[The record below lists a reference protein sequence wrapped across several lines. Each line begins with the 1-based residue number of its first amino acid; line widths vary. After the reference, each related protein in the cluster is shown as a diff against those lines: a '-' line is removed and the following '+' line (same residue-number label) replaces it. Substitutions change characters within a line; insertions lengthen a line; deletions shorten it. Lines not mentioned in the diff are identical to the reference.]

1 MLLMK
6 RRNIMVSRLTKGNG
20 DAFRHAYWN
29 AILVPNMGGS
39 SGAVYGEE
47 RAKAWTDA
55 HEQYSVGI
63 DKEMDLHN
71 NWFWKICSN
80 E

>member
-1 MLLMK
+1 
-6 RRNIMVSRLTKGNG
+6 MVGDQLTKGNG

-47 RAKAWTDA
+47 
-55 HEQYSVGI
+55 EQKLGLMLMNNILLVLIKKWIFITIGL
-63 DKEMDLHN
+63 EDL
-71 NWFWKICSN
+71 
-80 E
+80 